1 MASLPKKQ
9 AAQLRSLVGL
19 KRQKAE
25 QDMLVIQ
32 KDVRRIETEIE
43 AVQASMIAL
52 DQPGTDYDAAS
63 LARRHGGAERLVAEL
78 ARKRAEL
85 SARQADL
92 EAARDALKRV
102 MHSEDRIGDL

>member
-1 MASLPKKQ
+1 MAGLPKKQ
-9 AAQLRSLVGL
+9 VAQLRSLVGL

-32 KDVRRIETEIE
+32 MDVRRIETEIE
-43 AVQASMIAL
+43 AVRASMLAL
-52 DQPGTDYDAAS
+52 DKPGADYDAAS

-78 ARKRAEL
+78 ARKQAEL
-85 SARQADL
+85 GARQADL
-92 EAARDALKRV
+92 EAAREVLKRV